1 MQQDTGKRSLEGLKI
16 FPYVAWGLTA
26 AFAFF
31 VYQITTDL
39 QQVTQDLQQQTA
51 ELQKKIDNSDPQ
63 ADFDAL
69 TNSGLPTTE

>member
-1 MQQDTGKRSLEGLKI
+1 MQQDTGKRSLEGLRI

-51 ELQKKIDNSDPQ
+51 ELQEKIDNSDPQ

-69 TNSGLPTTE
+69 TNVSASAVE